1 MKNLLKPHYKK
12 MKIYG
17 LRGDTCLTLLW
28 IFLLL
33 IPVIVFGRL
42 YKLQENRTAHY
53 FDKGYTQEQKIKEL
67 TTYKQPELGNVSEQ
81 QKARAIIRK
90 VWRNDYRVGIVL
102 AVCESGLREK
112 VVNSIGATGY
122 FQINAP
128 VHNVPIEEMRN
139 GFANAGYAYALY
151 NEQGLTPWVSSESC
165 WGDKI

>member
-33 IPVIVFGRL
+33 IPVVVFGRL

-53 FDKGYTQEQKIKEL
+53 FNKAYAQEQKIKEL
-67 TTYKQPELGNVSEQ
+67 TSYKQPELGNVSEQ
-81 QKARAIIRK
+81 KKARAIIKK
-90 VWRNDYRVGIVL
+90 VWRNDYQVGIVL

-128 VHNVPIEEMRN
+128 VHNVPISEMQS

-151 NEQGLTPWVSSESC
+151 KEQNLGPWESSREC
-165 WGDKI
+165 WEGRI

>member
-33 IPVIVFGRL
+33 LPVVVFGRL

-53 FDKGYTQEQKIKEL
+53 FNKAYTQEQKIKEL
-67 TTYKQPELGNVSEQ
+67 TTYRQPELGSVNEQ
-81 QKARAIIRK
+81 QKARMIIKK
-90 VWRNDYRVGIVL
+90 VWRDDYQAGIVL
-102 AVCESGLREK
+102 AVCESGLRER

-128 VHNVPIEEMRN
+128 VHNVPINEMQS
-139 GFANAGYAYALY
+139 GWSNAGYAYALY
-151 NEQGLTPWVSSESC
+151 KEQGLNPWISSKEC
-165 WGDKI
+165 WSEKI